1 MTPLRLSPARS
12 IVCID
17 PDHFKKMMP
26 EWSAYTKSGGD
37 AGTLCHKESGFL
49 QEIAQEVAMRSS
61 QNVWVDGSLRD
72 GAWFSQVFRNI
83 RHRFPHYK
91 LAIFEVRFRTPP
103 YCTAPNCKAANCAP
117 KLWCPGCEWVPP
129 PHISHRPSRGAPSR
143 CRSARPKRSYES
155 ASSLVRRPQGG
166 TCLSTSS

>member
-103 YCTAPNCKAANCAP
+103 YCTAPNCKAANVHQSCGVPAVNGCHHHTSHTGPLAAP
-117 KLWCPGCEWVPP
+117 PLVAG
-129 PHISHRPSRGAPSR
+129 RR
-143 CRSARPKRSYES
+143 
-155 ASSLVRRPQGG
+155 VRRGRTRAHQVSCGG
-166 TCLSTSS
+166 HRAGRA